1 MNNIQ
6 RCNAAFIGGLLAIT
20 YNLYILLFTHPE
32 IPGVTNTSTIIT
44 ASILPSFVTGFL
56 LVYLL
61 IFIDDFFFGF
71 PRRRIKNTI
80 HTSAQE
86 KRKEEKSYQSNK

>member
-6 RCNAAFIGGLLAIT
+6 RCNAAFIGGLLAII
-20 YNLYILLFTHPE
+20 YNLYILLPTHPE
-32 IPGVTNTSTIIT
+32 ISGVINTSTIIT
-44 ASILPSFVTGFL
+44 APILSSFVTGFL
-56 LVYLL
+56 LVYLS
-61 IFIDDFFFGF
+61 IFIGNFFFGF

-86 KRKEEKSYQSNK
+86 KIRGTNQSNK